1 MAKSDWE
8 IVKNTKQ
15 KPVAEKSPKNGT
27 TKSKSPVAS
36 VAASKNAQNGVKA
49 KDQVNFGILG
59 NNSYKIN
66 NNIIE

>member
-27 TKSKSPVAS
+27 AKKSPVAS
-36 VAASKNAQNGVKA
+36 VAATKTAQNGVKT
-49 KDQVNFGILG
+49 KDQVNI
-59 NNSYKIN
+59 
-66 NNIIE
+66 

>member
-36 VAASKNAQNGVKA
+36 VAATKNAQNGVKA
-49 KDQVNFGILG
+49 KDQVNFGI
-59 NNSYKIN
+59 
-66 NNIIE
+66 